1 MRLCARRLGLGQDDV
16 FLQKIPIS
24 FDPSVQ
30 VHPLSPASQWEVLLA
45 SSSCKQAICFC
56 MQELF
61 SPLSCGGK
69 LVLAVPGGE
78 KDTQYLAR
86 LKASQGVTFCIY
98 VPSQLDAALQVVH
111 AVGDT
116 TCLHSF

>member
-1 MRLCARRLGLGQDDV
+1 
-16 FLQKIPIS
+16 
-24 FDPSVQ
+24 
-30 VHPLSPASQWEVLLA
+30 
-45 SSSCKQAICFC
+45 

-61 SPLSCGGK
+61 SPLACGGK

-98 VPSQLDAALQVVH
+98 VPSQLDAALQVIH
-111 AVGDT
+111 AAGSI
-116 TCLHSF
+116 TCVWQRAYVMSVLGHQESVW